1 MDGIVLFAL
10 IVAGLAFVGALSLSF
25 GVDSR
30 PGFGEGEPVQP
41 VTSLLSRGPR
51 SGAAGPVTR
60 ISLAGGTP
68 SQRQPQ
74 SARGPQATG

>member
-10 IVAGLAFVGALSLSF
+10 IVAGLAFVGALSLIF

-41 VTSLLSRGPR
+41 VTSLLSR
-51 SGAAGPVTR
+51 
-60 ISLAGGTP
+60 
-68 SQRQPQ
+68 
-74 SARGPQATG
+74 